1 MPGSFAL
8 ISTRSNSVARATAS
22 ISQESKKQAISEFSL
37 ESTPTSGRELPS
49 PAAGWRINLEYFDGD
64 YAVHRLLD
72 PVVLGKR
79 SSAAIMAS

>member
-1 MPGSFAL
+1 
-8 ISTRSNSVARATAS
+8 
-22 ISQESKKQAISEFSL
+22 
-37 ESTPTSGRELPS
+37 LPS